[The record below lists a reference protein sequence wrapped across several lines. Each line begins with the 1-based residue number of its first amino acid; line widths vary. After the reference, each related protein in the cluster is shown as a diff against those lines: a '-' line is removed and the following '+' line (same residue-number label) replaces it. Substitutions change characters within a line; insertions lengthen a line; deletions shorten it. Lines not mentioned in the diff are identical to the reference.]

1 MVNYNN
7 SADSIAMPT
16 PGIDFKSIQ
25 FPLKKHALQ
34 PTKSLLE
41 DMCKIVDSQPNARL
55 SVGSLKRPS
64 APTQP
69 NYNAAFALPVQ
80 APGQLPVELDRVSHQ
95 NFSVAQKEKLIKS
108 AIASKPRP
116 VGKHNHKQAESGCRL
131 IPCSHEEDMAV
142 EYPQTEALST
152 IISGQP
158 INFGDALFTEN
169 SAIGHKAHTDTF
181 FIKEAGIYEL
191 HYSLNY
197 EASAPSMLIFG
208 FEGFPQSYFR
218 QQITD
223 APSRGKLTA
232 TGRLLLDAGTVL
244 RLSLVNHDS
253 CSMTQS
259 VLVSNT
265 MLEIKSLYRLKF
277 DCPAYSSGNPEKNF
291 QFKNSFLQSPRT

>member
-25 FPLKKHALQ
+25 FPLKKNNLQ

-41 DMCKIVDSQPNARL
+41 DMCKIIDSQPNARL

-64 APTQP
+64 APVTP
-69 NYNAAFALPVQ
+69 SYSAAFALPLQ
-80 APGQLPVELDRVSHQ
+80 TPGQLTAEPDRVSHQ
-95 NFSVAQKEKLIKS
+95 NLSISQKEKSIKS
-108 AIASKPRP
+108 AIVSKPRP
-116 VGKHNHKQAESGCRL
+116 VGKADHKPVESGCSLTR
-131 IPCSHEEDMAV
+131 CSHEENMAAV
-142 EYPQTEALST
+142 FPQTEALST

-169 SAIGHKAHTDTF
+169 SAVRHEAHTDTF

-208 FEGFPQSYFR
+208 FEGFPQSYSR
-218 QQITD
+218 QQITN
-223 APSRGKLTA
+223 APSRGKLTV
-232 TGRLLLDAGTVL
+232 TGHLLLDTGAVL
-244 RLSLVNHDS
+244 RLSLLNEVPFS
-253 CSMTQS
+253 IKQS
-259 VLVSNT
+259 ALVSNA
-265 MLEIKSLYRLKF
+265 MLEIKLLYRLKF
-277 DCPAYSSGNPEKNF
+277 NCPVYSTDNPEKNF
-291 QFKNSFLQSPRT
+291 QV